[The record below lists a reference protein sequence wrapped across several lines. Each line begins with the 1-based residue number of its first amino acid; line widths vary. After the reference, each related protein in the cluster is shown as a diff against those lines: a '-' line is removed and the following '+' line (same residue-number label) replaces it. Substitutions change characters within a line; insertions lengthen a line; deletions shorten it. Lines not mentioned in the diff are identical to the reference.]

1 MSQPGPSGA
10 VTAVD
15 APGGLALVGGAW
27 TYLDSVRRDPLQRW
41 FAEAVGGRESL
52 QLRWSAAQG
61 RHAVASRRLARGELL
76 MVAPAV
82 ATVPHDG
89 DSWATAAVARIG
101 GAEAAGLDAAVLALA
116 RAVCVAGRQREM
128 GSLLSHRDGLEVAA
142 LRAWREAAA
151 ALRAALAAEAKE
163 AAAAAV
169 ERAGGASSES
179 EAASEEELVEL
190 LLRVKN
196 NAHRLLDEQTCAA
209 GVGLAAAVASA
220 EPGLLPLAGTCTTS
234 LARRRSQ
241 RGSHPPRPQDAA

>member
-1 MSQPGPSGA
+1 MRLRRSQGRGRLFLHLEWRA
-10 VTAVD
+10 I
-15 APGGLALVGGAW
+15 
-27 TYLDSVRRDPLQRW
+27 VRRKLPRL
-41 FAEAVGGRESL
+41 AGRE
-52 QLRWSAAQG
+52 G
-61 RHAVASRRLARGELL
+61 
-76 MVAPAV
+76 
-82 ATVPHDG
+82 
-89 DSWATAAVARIG
+89 
-101 GAEAAGLDAAVLALA
+101 
-116 RAVCVAGRQREM
+116 VAGRQREM

-169 ERAGGASSES
+169 GRAGGASSES

-234 LARRRSQ
+234 LARRLSQ